1 MGAPPPLTSPEQALS
16 VPADGPLVIAD
27 ASPLI
32 GLARIG
38 HFGLLPALFGTV
50 TVTRAVADEVLNG
63 GQFPETPLLEKAF
76 AQPWLQV
83 AEQTQTAREA
93 DPSTSDAQVAD
104 LRSLYL
110 IDEGEASSLCLALQ
124 LGSQGQ
130 HVLLLIDDH
139 RGREA
144 ARRLAL
150 PMLGTA
156 GLLLLARRQG
166 LIEAVKPLVN
176 GLRAAGYHLSDRLV
190 EAVLRQAG
198 E

>member
-1 MGAPPPLTSPEQALS
+1 MATYPPLTSPERALS
-16 VPADGPLVIAD
+16 VSAVDPLVIAD

-32 GLARIG
+32 GLARVG
-38 HFGLLPALFGTV
+38 HLGLLPALFGSV

-63 GQFPETPLLEKAF
+63 GQFPETPVLEDAF

-83 AEQTQTAREA
+83 EEEIPTPSGA
-93 DPSTSDAQVAD
+93 DPSTSDAEVAD

-124 LGSQGQ
+124 RCSQGQ
-130 HVLLLIDDH
+130 SVLLLIDDH

-144 ARRLAL
+144 ARHLAL

-166 LIEAVKPLVN
+166 LIEAVKPVVS
-176 GLRAAGYHLSDRLV
+176 GLREAGYHLSDRLV
-190 EAVLRQAG
+190 DAVLRQAG

>member
-1 MGAPPPLTSPEQALS
+1 MGAPPPLTSPEQAFPVS
-16 VPADGPLVIAD
+16 AIGSLVVAD

-38 HFGLLPALFGTV
+38 HLGLLPALFGTV

-63 GQFPETPLLEKAF
+63 GQFPETPLLEEAF

-83 AEQTQTAREA
+83 AQQRPASGGA
-93 DPSTSDAQVAD
+93 DPSTSDARVAD

-110 IDEGEASSLCLALQ
+110 IDEGEASSLCLALE

-144 ARRLAL
+144 ARHMAL

-156 GLLLLARRQG
+156 GLLLLARHQG

-190 EAVLRQAG
+190 EAVLHQAG